1 VLLKRGTSFKNCLPF
16 LGHKKWEAVQS
27 LMIGNINQGCD
38 IEVDLIDGNNIHL
51 LDNDIKGAN
60 YEKLEYSKP
69 TFEYINRIESSNSR
83 DVQAD
88 VVYDVN
94 YAIGQNIL
102 LAVTAIAGF

>member
-1 VLLKRGTSFKNCLPF
+1 MK
-16 LGHKKWEAVQS
+16 
-27 LMIGNINQGCD
+27 
-38 IEVDLIDGNNIHL
+38 
-51 LDNDIKGAN
+51 
-60 YEKLEYSKP
+60 KLEYSKP

-102 LAVTAIAGF
+102 LAVTVVAGFQVIVIPGVNPNLEGLNTHGC

>member
-1 VLLKRGTSFKNCLPF
+1 MK
-16 LGHKKWEAVQS
+16 
-27 LMIGNINQGCD
+27 
-38 IEVDLIDGNNIHL
+38 
-51 LDNDIKGAN
+51 
-60 YEKLEYSKP
+60 KLEYSKP

-83 DVQAD
+83 VVQAD

>member
-1 VLLKRGTSFKNCLPF
+1 MK
-16 LGHKKWEAVQS
+16 
-27 LMIGNINQGCD
+27 
-38 IEVDLIDGNNIHL
+38 
-51 LDNDIKGAN
+51 
-60 YEKLEYSKP
+60 KLEYSKP

-102 LAVTAIAGF
+102 LAVTAIAGFQVIVIPGVNPNLEGLNIHGC

>member
-1 VLLKRGTSFKNCLPF
+1 M
-16 LGHKKWEAVQS
+16 KKP
-27 LMIGNINQGCD
+27 
-38 IEVDLIDGNNIHL
+38 
-51 LDNDIKGAN
+51 
-60 YEKLEYSKP
+60 EYSKP